1 MTEREKKEVVRLRK
15 NGLSFGMIAK
25 KTGLASTTIKSFI
38 TRNADAVSAEP
49 ARNIS
54 LSGTCRRC
62 GAAIYSISGHKERR
76 FCSDGCRSRYWIE
89 QLDKAN
95 SSALRTAV
103 CEHCS
108 KAFSYYG
115 TRQRQFCSRECYL
128 AFTRKGGGGCE

>member
-25 KTGLASTTIKSFI
+25 KTGLAPTTIKSFI
-38 TRNADAVSAEP
+38 KRNADAVSIEP
-49 ARNIS
+49 VRNIG

-62 GAAIYSISGHKERR
+62 GAAIYSISGHKEKK
-76 FCSDGCRSRYWIE
+76 FCSDDCRSRYWIE

-95 SSALRTAV
+95 SNALHTAV

-115 TRQRQFCSRECYL
+115 TRQRRFCSRECYF
-128 AFTRKGGGGCE
+128 AFTRKGGDKHE